1 MSGDA
6 FGRFAAALYSA
17 CGWGVPF
24 DDILPPED
32 RAYSKHHGGAL
43 GECLDPDRCLDCVA
57 QRRAQAAEAWRK
69 RWAGQVGSSTLREIE
84 RAAAALGEPLPDPRS
99 AEALAL
105 VGRLQ
110 HP

>member
-6 FGRFAAALYSA
+6 FDRLAAALFRA

-24 DDILPPED
+24 DDMLPPED

-69 RWAGQVGSSTLREIE
+69 RWAGQVGEPTLREIE
-84 RAAAALGEPLPDPRS
+84 RAADAVGESLFDPRLL
-99 AEALAL
+99 EALAL
-105 VGRLQ
+105 VGRACSL
-110 HP
+110 